1 MDAANELLIVLK
13 DDEVPEKKAG
23 VEAILEAVTD
33 EEVNDLLKLAQQ
45 ITDFSKQNEVNG
57 DDTVF
62 TFSVPNMLG
71 RTHFEYQP

>member
-62 TFSVPNMLG
+62 TFSVPNVLG
-71 RTHFEYQP
+71 RTHFEY

>member
-57 DDTVF
+57 DDTVC
-62 TFSVPNMLG
+62 TFSVPYVLG
-71 RTHFEYQP
+71 RAHFEYQP

>member
-62 TFSVPNMLG
+62 TFSVPNVLG

>member
-62 TFSVPNMLG
+62 TFSVPNVLG
-71 RTHFEYQP
+71 RAHFEYQP

>member
-1 MDAANELLIVLK
+1 M
-13 DDEVPEKKAG
+13 
-23 VEAILEAVTD
+23 TD

-62 TFSVPNMLG
+62 TFSVPNVLG

>member
-62 TFSVPNMLG
+62 TFSVPNVLG
-71 RTHFEYQP
+71 RTHFKYQP

>member
-57 DDTVF
+57 DDTVCI
-62 TFSVPNMLG
+62 FSVPYVLG

>member
-62 TFSVPNMLG
+62 TFSVLNVLG